1 LLEYDSG
8 WALRFEELAARVRA
22 FLGDSVCHVEHIG
35 STAVPGLTAKP
46 VIDLDV
52 AVRSAIDVPPSIQR
66 LAQAGYL
73 HEGNLGVE
81 GREAFRWPPGEERHH
96 LYLLVYGA
104 PEFQRHLAFRDALR
118 ADSALRDAY
127 ARLKRSLALRHSNDR
142 AAYNAGKGEFI
153 EGTRGSHQNPILRSG
168 QLR

>member
-52 AVRSAIDVPPSIQR
+52 AVRSAIDVPPAFSGLHR
-66 LAQAGYL
+66 PVTCMRETSEWRDVRHFGGLLARSGITCIYWCM
-73 HEGNLGVE
+73 
-81 GREAFRWPPGEERHH
+81 GR
-96 LYLLVYGA
+96 
-104 PEFQRHLAFRDALR
+104 
-118 ADSALRDAY
+118 
-127 ARLKRSLALRHSNDR
+127 RSFNAIWHS
-142 AAYNAGKGEFI
+142 
-153 EGTRGSHQNPILRSG
+153 GTRCERTAHFAMPTPG
-168 QLR
+168 

>member
-46 VIDLDV
+46 
-52 AVRSAIDVPPSIQR
+52 
-66 LAQAGYL
+66 
-73 HEGNLGVE
+73 
-81 GREAFRWPPGEERHH
+81 GEERHH

-104 PEFQRHLAFRDALR
+104 PEFQRHLAFRR
-118 ADSALRDAY
+118 SASTLLEIASSD
-127 ARLKRSLALRHSNDR
+127 
-142 AAYNAGKGEFI
+142 
-153 EGTRGSHQNPILRSG
+153 
-168 QLR
+168 